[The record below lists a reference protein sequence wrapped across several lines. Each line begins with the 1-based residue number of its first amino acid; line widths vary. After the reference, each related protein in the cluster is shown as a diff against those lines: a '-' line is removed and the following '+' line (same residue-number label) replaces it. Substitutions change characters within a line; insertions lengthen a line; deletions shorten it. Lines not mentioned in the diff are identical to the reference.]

1 MKDMKEPAGPSDDTW
16 LSRLAWLVWTIT
28 VGLLVW
34 QVWIWSLPP
43 SILDVSHLLA
53 PSGDVVEAISIRQTS
68 LWLACLL
75 SATMAVLIA
84 SLRPRNAI
92 GWWLALLAFGF
103 TGNVVGSVYARYAL
117 VRNPGDLAG
126 GELALWLAQWGT
138 APAQIGLLLLLLL
151 FPSGRLVSSRWRLV
165 LWVGSV
171 GVAFYA
177 IEHAFTPGP
186 IETTP
191 ISVPNNP
198 FAIDGFPS
206 VLGRGSVGSFAYVA
220 SLILAV
226 IGLINRL
233 RRARGAE
240 RQQLKWFAFGA
251 AWLPLVVVAPVFV
264 AFGLPSDA
272 PLIRDVIPIAAYI
285 VILAILLAMTI
296 GILQYQLFDI
306 DVVINRTLVY
316 GTVTALLAGAF
327 AALSVITQR
336 ITLAVTGQ
344 QSEIAV
350 VLAALIVTAS
360 FQPVRSRVQT
370 VVDRRFYRSKYDVS
384 RTLERF
390 ASQVRDEVELE
401 RLTRSLVGVVGE
413 TMQPAHVSLWIR
425 PSASAAGP
433 TNPLT

>member
-1 MKDMKEPAGPSDDTW
+1 MKDQSARTSGDRW
-16 LSRLAWLVWTIT
+16 LSRLAWLVWTII

-53 PSGDVVEAISIRQTS
+53 PSGNVVEAISIRQTS

-84 SLRPRNAI
+84 SLRPRNPI

-103 TGNVVGSVYARYAL
+103 TANVVGSVYARYAL

-138 APAQIGLLLLLLL
+138 APAQIALLFLLLL
-151 FPSGRLVSSRWRLV
+151 FPSGRLVSSRWKLV
-165 LWVGSV
+165 LWIGSV

-177 IEHAFTPGP
+177 TEHAFTPGP

-191 ISVPNNP
+191 FSVPNNP
-198 FAIDGFPS
+198 FAIGGFPS
-206 VLGRGSVGSFAYVA
+206 VLGRGSVGSFAYIA
-220 SLILAV
+220 SLILALV
-226 IGLINRL
+226 GLINRL
-233 RRARGAE
+233 RHARGTE

-251 AWLPLVVVAPVFV
+251 AWLPLVVVAPLFA

-272 PLIRDVIPIAAYI
+272 PLVRDVIPIAAYM

-336 ITLAVTGQ
+336 ITLAVSGQ
-344 QSEIAV
+344 QSEIAI
-350 VLAALIVTAS
+350 VLAALVVTAL
-360 FQPVRSRVQT
+360 FQPLRSRVQT
-370 VVDRRFYRSKYDVS
+370 LVDRRFYRSKYDAA

-390 ASQVRDEVELE
+390 AGRVRDEVELDH
-401 RLTRSLVGVVGE
+401 LSSALVAVVDE

-425 PSASAAGP
+425 PSAPATGP
-433 TNPLT
+433 TNRLT